1 MLADDPLWYR
11 DAVIYEVHVKAFH
24 DANGDGLGDFVGLTE
39 KLDYL
44 QDLGVTAIWLLPFYP
59 SPQRDDGYDIADYT
73 AVNPS
78 YGTMRDFSRF
88 VREAH
93 RRNIRVITE
102 LVINHTSD
110 AHPWFQ
116 RARRA
121 KPGTAYRNWYVWSDT
136 DQRYSGTR
144 IIFRDT
150 ETSNWAWDPVAKAY
164 YWHRFFSHQP
174 DLNFDN
180 PHVIR
185 AVINIMRFWLDL
197 GVDGLRLDAIP
208 YLVEREGTNSENLSE
223 THAVIRKLRAA
234 LDERHKGR
242 MFIAEAN
249 QWPED
254 VQQYFGGGDEC
265 HMAYHFPLMPRM
277 YMAIAQE
284 DRHAITDIL
293 RQTPEI
299 PNTCQWGIFLRNHD
313 ELTLEMVTDM
323 ERDYLWNAYAAD
335 PRARLNLGIRR
346 RLAPLMEN
354 DRRKIELMNALLLS
368 MPGTPIL
375 YYGDEIGMG
384 DNIFLGDRNGVRTP
398 MQWTP
403 DRNGGFSR
411 ADPARLFLPPL
422 MDPVYGYQAINVEAQ
437 SRSPSSLLNWTKRMI
452 AVRQQ
457 HQVFGRGTLKLV
469 YPKNRKILAYLREH
483 EGETVLCIAN
493 LSRHA
498 QPVELDLSA
507 FRGLVPVE
515 LVGRASFPQI
525 GAGPYVLTCP
535 GYAFYWFLLADPA
548 KLQGGFMAAPDATV
562 LPEYV
567 TVVWARGWQG
577 VVEGR
582 GREVLERDI
591 LPAYLPQQ
599 RWFSSK
605 NAAIESCRL
614 LASGVI
620 GPSGQALLTVVEAK
634 PVGGGTAGRYFLP
647 VVAQWTSVQNVSSAN
662 QPYIVAKLRQ
672 GAQEGVVMDAV
683 AADGFALML
692 LDQISRSER
701 VPASNGTIV
710 CTPTAAFAGYMRPAT
725 PVVHLVGSEQSNS
738 SIQIEDYVVLKLYRS
753 LGAGNQTEVEMG
765 QFLTQV
771 AKFPNTPP
779 LLGSVALHEHSGALT
794 PLAVVHGYV
803 RNQGDGWSQ
812 TQTYLG
818 QFLDEITLLPAEEV
832 EARSRQHTVYL
843 DRIRQLG
850 LRTAELHKAMAIET
864 EDPAFQAEP
873 VTQAD
878 LDHWRAAAER
888 EADAALAVLRDGLAG
903 LDDQAREYATLLL
916 ANRDEIFRRIA
927 AHLPQGIDAMKTRL
941 HGDYHLGQVL
951 VVQQDFFIIDFEGE
965 PRKSAD
971 ERRRK
976 HLPLKDV
983 AGMLRSFDY
992 AAWAALPR
1000 VIQDHPQRRDLL
1012 QRQALAWRD
1021 QVSAAFL
1028 DAYQVAMAGCR
1039 SHPAD
1044 QNTSRQLLSLFMI
1057 EKIFYEVQ
1065 YELASRPSWVGI
1077 PLLGAMTFLLPE
1089 ALQGGHAE

>member
-1 MLADDPLWYR
+1 MIDDDPLWYR
-11 DAVIYEVHVKAFH
+11 DAIIYEVHVKAFY
-24 DANGDGLGDFVGLTE
+24 DSNGDGLGDFAGLTE

-73 AVNPS
+73 EVNS
-78 YGTMRDFSRF
+78 AYGSMRDFSRF

-93 RRNIRVITE
+93 RRKIRVITE

-121 KPGTAYRNWYVWSDT
+121 KPGTSYRNWYVWSDT
-136 DQRYSGTR
+136 DQRYDGTR

-150 ETSNWAWDPVAKAY
+150 EQSNWAWDPIAKAY

-180 PHVIR
+180 PQVLR
-185 AVINIMRFWLDL
+185 AVVNIMRFWLDL

-208 YLVEREGTNSENLSE
+208 YLVERDGTNNENLPE

-254 VQQYFGGGDEC
+254 VQQYFGNGDEC

-299 PNTCQWGIFLRNHD
+299 PDSCQWGIFLRNHD

-323 ERDYLWNAYAAD
+323 ERDYLWKTYAVD

-411 ADPARLFLPPL
+411 ADPARLYLPPL

-452 AVRQQ
+452 AVRQSR
-457 HQVFGRGTLKLV
+457 QVFGRGTLKLV
-469 YPKNRKILAYLREH
+469 YPKNRRILAYLREH

-515 LVGRASFPQI
+515 LVGRIPFPQI

-548 KLQGGFMAAPDATV
+548 KLQGEFMAAPDATV

-567 TVVWARGWQG
+567 TVVWARSWQG

-582 GREVLERDI
+582 GRDTLERDI

-599 RWFSSK
+599 RWFSNK
-605 NAAIESCRL
+605 NAFVESCRL
-614 LASGVI
+614 VSSAVMGA
-620 GPSGQALLTVVEAK
+620 SGQALLMVVEARA
-634 PVGGGTAGRYFLP
+634 AGAPPAKYFLP
-647 VVAQWTSVQNVSSAN
+647 VVAQWTSVQNVPSAT

-672 GAQEGVVMDAV
+672 GAQEGIVLDA
-683 AADGFALML
+683 AADETFALML
-692 LDQISRSER
+692 LDHIEAGRNL
-701 VPASNGTIV
+701 PASGGTV
-710 CTPTAAFAGYMRPAT
+710 ACTPTAAFAQHSRPAQ
-725 PVVHLVGSEQSNS
+725 PVVRLVGREQSNS
-738 SIQIEDYVVLKLYRS
+738 SVQIEDHVVLKLYRS
-753 LGAGNQTEVEMG
+753 LGAGNQTEIEMG
-765 QFLTQV
+765 RFLTEV
-771 AKFPNTPP
+771 AHYANTPP
-779 LLGSVALHEHSGALT
+779 LLGSVALEDSQGTVT
-794 PLAVVHGYV
+794 PLAVVHGFV
-803 RNQGDGWSQ
+803 RNQGDGWSL
-812 TQTYLG
+812 TLTYLG
-818 QFLDEITLLPAEEV
+818 QFLDECALLPTEEV
-832 EARSRQHTVYL
+832 EARTGQHTLYL
-843 DRIRQLG
+843 DRARHLG
-850 LRTAELHKAMAIET
+850 RRTAELHKALAIDT
-864 EDPAFQAEP
+864 NDPAFRAEHI
-873 VTQAD
+873 TEED
-878 LDHWRAAAER
+878 LRGWRAAAEA
-888 EADAALAVLRDGLAG
+888 EVEKGFHALQAG
-903 LDDQAREYATLLL
+903 LSSLDQPARENAERLL
-916 ANRDEIFRRIA
+916 ARRDEIFLRIA
-927 AHLPQGIDAMKTRL
+927 GQAPSSVDAVKTRI

-951 VVQQDFFIIDFEGE
+951 VVQQDFMIIDFEGE
-965 PRKSAD
+965 PRKNAE

-976 HLPLKDV
+976 QSPLRDV

-1000 VIQDHPQRRDLL
+1000 VVQDHPQRRDFL
-1012 QRQALAWRD
+1012 QRQVLAWRD
-1021 QVSAAFL
+1021 QAMAAFL
-1028 DAYQVAMAGCR
+1028 ESYQQAIAGC
-1039 SHPAD
+1039 SCYPAD
-1044 QNTSRQLLSLFMI
+1044 PEAARRLLSLFMS
-1057 EKIFYEVQ
+1057 EKIFYELQ
-1065 YELASRPSWVGI
+1065 YELASRPAWVGI
-1077 PLLGAMTFLLPE
+1077 PILGAMAFLLPD
-1089 ALQGGHAE
+1089 ALEGEHVE

>member
-1 MLADDPLWYR
+1 MLADDPLWYK

-24 DANGDGLGDFVGLTE
+24 DSNGDGLGDFAGLTE

-73 AVNPS
+73 AVNPA

-93 RRNIRVITE
+93 RRRIRVITE

-121 KPGTAYRNWYVWSDT
+121 RPGTSYRNWYVWSDT
-136 DQRYSGTR
+136 DQRYTGTR

-150 ETSNWAWDPVAKAY
+150 EMSNWAWDPIAKAY

-180 PHVIR
+180 PQVIR
-185 AVINIMRFWLDL
+185 AVVNIMRFWLDL

-208 YLVEREGTNSENLSE
+208 YLVEREGTNNENLLE
-223 THAVIRKLRAA
+223 THAVIRSLRAA
-234 LDERHKGR
+234 LDERHKSR

-254 VQQYFGGGDEC
+254 VQQYFGSGDEC

-299 PNTCQWGIFLRNHD
+299 PETCQWGIFLRNHD

-422 MDPVYGYQAINVEAQ
+422 MDPVYGFQSINVEAQ
-437 SRSPSSLLNWTKRMI
+437 GRSPSSLLNWSKRMI
-452 AVRQQ
+452 AVRQSR
-457 HQVFGRGTLKLV
+457 QVFGRGTLKLI
-469 YPKNRKILAYLREH
+469 YPKNRRILAYLREH
-483 EGETVLCIAN
+483 DGESVLCIAN

-498 QPVELDLSA
+498 QPVELDLQA
-507 FRGLVPVE
+507 FRGRVPVE
-515 LVGRASFPQI
+515 LVGRIPFPQI

-548 KLQGGFMAAPDATV
+548 KLQGDFMAAPDATV

-567 TVVWARGWQG
+567 TVVWARGWPG

-591 LPAYLPQQ
+591 LPTYLPQQ
-599 RWFSSK
+599 RWFASK
-605 NAAIESCRL
+605 NAAIELCR
-614 LASGVI
+614 AVSSAIVGAN
-620 GPSGQALLTVVEAK
+620 GQSLLTVIEAK
-634 PVGGGTAGRYFLP
+634 SAGESAPSRYFLP
-647 VVAQWTSVQNVSSAN
+647 LVAQWTAVQNVPSAS
-662 QPYIVAKLRQ
+662 QSYIVAKLRQ
-672 GAQEGVVMDAV
+672 GAQEGVVLDAV
-683 AADGFALML
+683 AADGFALAL
-692 LDQISRSER
+692 LDHIQAGQTL
-701 VPASNGTIV
+701 PASHGTIV
-710 CTPTAAFAGYMRPAT
+710 CTATAAYSQYKRPAE
-725 PVVHLVGSEQSNS
+725 PVVRMVGSEQSNS

-753 LGAGNQTEVEMG
+753 LGAGNQTEIDMG
-765 QFLTQV
+765 RFLTEV
-771 AKFPNTPP
+771 AHYANTPP
-779 LLGSVALHEHSGALT
+779 LLGSIELRDAAGGVT
-794 PLAVVHGYV
+794 PLAVVHGFV

-812 TQTYLG
+812 TLTYLG
-818 QFLDEITLLPAEEV
+818 QFLDECALLPAEEV
-832 EARSRQHTVYL
+832 EARGPQHTVYL
-843 DRIRQLG
+843 DRVRQLA
-850 LRTAELHKAMAIET
+850 LRTAELHKALAMEAGNA
-864 EDPAFQAEP
+864 AFRPEP
-873 VTQAD
+873 VSQTD
-878 LDHWRAAAER
+878 LDGWRAATKR
-888 EADAALAVLRDGLAG
+888 EAKAAFAALRAG
-903 LDDQAREYATLLL
+903 LGRLDAQSRANADYLL
-916 ANRDEIFRRIA
+916 ARREEIKSQITSYVPA
-927 AHLPQGIDAMKTRL
+927 SLDAMKTRV

-965 PRKSAD
+965 PRKTGA

-976 HLPLKDV
+976 HLPLRDV

-1000 VIQDHPQRRDLL
+1000 VVQDHPQRRELL
-1012 QRQALAWRD
+1012 ERQAFAWRD
-1021 QVSAAFL
+1021 QAIAAFL
-1028 DAYQVAMAGCR
+1028 EAYQHAIVGSP

-1044 QNTSRQLLSLFMI
+1044 PAAAKQLLALFTL
-1057 EKIFYEVQ
+1057 EKIFYELQ
-1065 YELASRPSWVGI
+1065 YELASRPAWVGI
-1077 PLLGAMTFLLPE
+1077 PLHGAMTFLFPG
-1089 ALQGGHAE
+1089 ALLGGHAE

>member
-1 MLADDPLWYR
+1 MLDNDPLWYR
-11 DAVIYEVHVKAFH
+11 DVIIYEVHVKAFY
-24 DANGDGLGDFVGLTE
+24 DSNGDGLGDFAGLTE

-73 AVNPS
+73 EVNS
-78 YGTMRDFSRF
+78 AYGTMRDFSRF

-93 RRNIRVITE
+93 RRRIRVITE

-121 KPGTAYRNWYVWSDT
+121 KPGTSYRNWYVWSDT
-136 DQRYSGTR
+136 DQRYNGTR

-150 ETSNWAWDPVAKAY
+150 EASNWAWDPIAKAY

-180 PHVIR
+180 PQVMR
-185 AVINIMRFWLDL
+185 AVVNIMRFWLDL

-208 YLVEREGTNSENLSE
+208 YLCEREGTNNENLAE
-223 THAVIRKLRAA
+223 THGVIRKLRQA

-254 VQQYFGGGDEC
+254 VQQYFGNGDEC

-299 PNTCQWGIFLRNHD
+299 PDTCQWGIFLRNHD

-323 ERDYLWNAYAAD
+323 ERDYLWKTYAVD

-346 RLAPLMEN
+346 RLSPLMEN

-422 MDPVYGYQAINVEAQ
+422 MDPVYGYQSINVEAQ
-437 SRSPSSLLNWTKRMI
+437 SRSPGSLLNWTKRMI
-452 AVRQQ
+452 AVRQSRK
-457 HQVFGRGTLKLV
+457 VFGRGSLKLI
-469 YPKNRKILAYLREH
+469 YPKNRRILAYLREH

-493 LSRHA
+493 LSRYA

-515 LVGRASFPQI
+515 LVGRIPFPQI
-525 GAGPYVLTCP
+525 GAGSYVLTCP

-548 KLQGGFMAAPDATV
+548 KLQGEFMAAPDASV

-567 TVVWARGWQG
+567 TVVWARSWLG

-582 GREVLERDI
+582 GRDTLERDI

-599 RWFSSK
+599 RWFSNK
-605 NAAIESCRL
+605 NALIESCRL
-614 LASGVI
+614 VSSAVM
-620 GPSGQALLTVVEAK
+620 GPSGQALLMVVEARS
-634 PVGGGTAGRYFLP
+634 AGAQSAKYFLP
-647 VVAQWTSVQNVSSAN
+647 VVAQWTSMQNVTSAT

-672 GAQEGVVMDAV
+672 GALEGIVLDA
-683 AADGFALML
+683 AADEGFALML
-692 LDQISRSER
+692 LDAIEQGRS
-701 VPASNGTIV
+701 VSASNGTLV
-710 CTPTAAFAGYMRPAT
+710 CTPTAAFSQYKRPSP
-725 PVVHLVGSEQSNS
+725 PVVRLIGREQSNS
-738 SIQIEDYVVLKLYRS
+738 SIQIEDYAVLKLYRS
-753 LGAGNQTEVEMG
+753 LGAGNQTEIEMG
-765 QFLTQV
+765 RFLTEV
-771 AKFPNTPP
+771 AHFANTPP
-779 LLGSVALHEHSGALT
+779 LLGSMALEDAQGAVT
-794 PLAVVHGYV
+794 PLAIIHAFV

-812 TQTYLG
+812 TLTYLG
-818 QFLDEITLLPAEEV
+818 QFLDEAALLPSEEL
-832 EARSRQHTVYL
+832 EARTGQHTLYL
-843 DRIRQLG
+843 DRVRQLG
-850 LRTAELHKAMAIET
+850 RRTAELHKALAIET
-864 EDPAFQAEP
+864 DDPAFRAEP
-873 VTQAD
+873 VTAED
-878 LDHWRAAAER
+878 LRAWRAAAEAEAEKAFTALR
-888 EADAALAVLRDGLAG
+888 AGLSSLEPAARADAERLLAG
-903 LDDQAREYATLLL
+903 
-916 ANRDEIFRRIA
+916 RDEVFRRIGDNAPTQVNA
-927 AHLPQGIDAMKTRL
+927 AKTRI

-951 VVQQDFFIIDFEGE
+951 VVQQDFMIIDFEGE
-965 PRKSAD
+965 PRKNAE

-976 HLPLKDV
+976 QSPLRDA

-1000 VIQDHPQRRDLL
+1000 VVQDHAQRRDYL
-1012 QRQALAWRD
+1012 QRQVLAWRD
-1021 QVSAAFL
+1021 QATAAFL
-1028 DAYQVAMAGCR
+1028 ESYQQAIAGCPCY
-1039 SHPAD
+1039 PAD
-1044 QNTSRQLLSLFMI
+1044 AEAARQLLALFMT
-1057 EKIFYEVQ
+1057 EKIFYELQ
-1065 YELASRPSWVGI
+1065 YELASRPAWVGI
-1077 PLLGAMTFLLPE
+1077 PILGAMAFLLPA
-1089 ALQGGHAE
+1089 ALEGEHAK

>member
-1 MLADDPLWYR
+1 MLADDPLWYK
-11 DAVIYEVHVKAFH
+11 DAVVYEVHVKAFH
-24 DANGDGLGDFVGLTE
+24 DSNGDGLGDFVGLTE

-44 QDLGVTAIWLLPFYP
+44 QDLGVTAVWLLPFYP

-73 AVNPS
+73 AVNPA

-93 RRNIRVITE
+93 RRGIRVITE

-121 KPGTAYRNWYVWSDT
+121 RPGTTYRNWYVWSDT
-136 DQRYSGTR
+136 DQRYAGTR

-150 ETSNWAWDPVAKAY
+150 EMSNWAWDPIAKSY

-180 PHVIR
+180 PQVVR
-185 AVINIMRFWLDL
+185 AVVNIMRFWLDL

-208 YLVEREGTNSENLSE
+208 YLVEREGTNNENLLE
-223 THAVIRKLRAA
+223 THAVIRKLREA
-234 LDERHKGR
+234 LDERHKSR

-254 VQQYFGGGDEC
+254 VQQYFGSGDEC

-299 PNTCQWGIFLRNHD
+299 PDTCQWGIFLRNHD

-422 MDPVYGYQAINVEAQ
+422 MDPVYGYQSINVEAQ
-437 SRSPSSLLNWTKRMI
+437 GRSPSSLLNWTKRMI
-452 AVRQQ
+452 AVRQSRKA
-457 HQVFGRGTLKLV
+457 FGRGALKLI
-469 YPKNRKILAYLREH
+469 YPKNRRILAYLREH
-483 EGETVLCIAN
+483 EGERVLCIAN

-498 QPVELDLSA
+498 QPVELDLQA

-515 LVGRASFPQI
+515 LVGRIPFPQI

-548 KLQGGFMAAPDATV
+548 KLLGEFMAAPDATV

-567 TVVWARGWQG
+567 TVVWARGWHG

-599 RWFSSK
+599 RWFASK

-614 LASGVI
+614 VASGVV
-620 GPSGQALLTVVEAK
+620 GADGQSLLTVIEAK
-634 PVGGGTAGRYFLP
+634 PVGEGAPARYFLP
-647 VVAQWTSVQNVSSAN
+647 LVAQWTAVQNVPSAS
-662 QPYIVAKLRQ
+662 QPHIVAKLRQ
-672 GAQEGVVMDAV
+672 GPQEGVVLDAA
-683 AADGFALML
+683 AADGFALTL
-692 LDQISRSER
+692 LDHIAAGRSL
-701 VPASNGTIV
+701 PASNGTIV
-710 CTPTAAFAGYMRPAT
+710 CTPTAAYSQFKRPAE
-725 PVVHLVGSEQSNS
+725 PIARLVGSEQSNS
-738 SIQIEDYVVLKLYRS
+738 SILIEDYVVLKLYRS
-753 LGAGNQTEVEMG
+753 LGAGNQTEIEMG
-765 QFLTQV
+765 RFLTEI
-771 AKFPNTPP
+771 AHFANTPP
-779 LLGSVALHEHSGALT
+779 LLGSMELRSQAGEVT
-794 PLAVVHGYV
+794 PLAVAHGFV

-812 TQTYLG
+812 TLTYLG
-818 QFLDEITLLPAEEV
+818 QFLDECALLPAEEV
-832 EARSRQHTVYL
+832 EARGSQHTVYL
-843 DRIRQLG
+843 DRVRQLA
-850 LRTAELHKAMAIET
+850 LRTAEMHKALALDT
-864 EDPAFQAEP
+864 DDQAFRPEP
-873 VTQAD
+873 VSQAD
-878 LDHWRAAAER
+878 LDTWRATAKR
-888 EADAALAVLRDGLAG
+888 EAKAALRELRAG
-903 LDDQAREYATLLL
+903 LGRLAPDLRPVAEHLL
-916 ANRDEIFRRIA
+916 AHREEIKRRIA
-927 AHLPQGIDAMKTRL
+927 SHVPVRLDAMKTRI

-951 VVQQDFFIIDFEGE
+951 VAQQDFFIIDFEGE
-965 PRKSAD
+965 PRKTAA

-976 HLPLKDV
+976 HSPLRDV

-1000 VIQDHPQRRDLL
+1000 VVQDHPQRRDLL
-1012 QRQALAWRD
+1012 ERQAVAWRD
-1021 QVSAAFL
+1021 QSTAAFL
-1028 DAYQVAMAGCR
+1028 ESYQQAIAGCP
-1039 SHPAD
+1039 SHPSDAEAV
-1044 QNTSRQLLSLFMI
+1044 RQLLALFTL
-1057 EKIFYEVQ
+1057 EKIFYELQ
-1065 YELASRPSWVGI
+1065 YELTSRPAWVGL
-1077 PLLGAMTFLLPE
+1077 PLRGAMTFLFPG
-1089 ALQGGHAE
+1089 ALLGVHAE